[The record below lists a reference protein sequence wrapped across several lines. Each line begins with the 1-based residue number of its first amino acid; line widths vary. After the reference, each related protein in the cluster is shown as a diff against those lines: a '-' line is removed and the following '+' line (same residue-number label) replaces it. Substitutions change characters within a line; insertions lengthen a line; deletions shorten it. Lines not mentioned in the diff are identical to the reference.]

1 MPYKRPTGIWGTRV
15 RLSRMERG
23 RDHGSEIDVLM
34 MPYHEISLDPLER
47 WLNALWLGY
56 MCYGGL
62 TVVAET
68 GRRIGV
74 RIAPYSH
81 VESSTFVISQ
91 D

>member
-1 MPYKRPTGIWGTRV
+1 
-15 RLSRMERG
+15 
-23 RDHGSEIDVLM
+23 M

-56 MCYGGL
+56 MYYDGL

-68 GRRIGV
+68 PNRI

-81 VESSTFVISQ
+81 VESSTFVITSP

>member
-1 MPYKRPTGIWGTRV
+1 
-15 RLSRMERG
+15 MERG

-34 MPYHEISLDPLER
+34 MPYHVDLAGSFGTVAER
-47 WLNALWLGY
+47 LVVRLHVLRR
-56 MCYGGL
+56 GGL

-68 GRRIGV
+68 PNRI